1 MKLHFL
7 FSIASLI
14 SGSVS
19 LSQVWTK
26 NTRIENDMFPH
37 PAWHPS
43 LVSEV
48 VIMLI
53 LQRGRD
59 EEPRNKFSIR
69 KNTKNKDRN

>member
-1 MKLHFL
+1 
-7 FSIASLI
+7 
-14 SGSVS
+14 
-19 LSQVWTK
+19 
-26 NTRIENDMFPH
+26 MFPH

-69 KNTKNKDRN
+69 KNTKKQGSKLNGIDQN

>member
-1 MKLHFL
+1 
-7 FSIASLI
+7 
-14 SGSVS
+14 
-19 LSQVWTK
+19 
-26 NTRIENDMFPH
+26 MFPH